1 MQLLSTADISRFLL
15 AATLLLAPALSA
27 AAEPSATDLRRME
40 EQVAKQTAESER
52 LAQEAKQ
59 INQEIDTI
67 SRKMIRYANLIQNN
81 EEKISSMEAELQQLQ
96 TELNAAEAEFSLEDE
111 NLIKTLAALQNLAL
125 KPTES
130 LFVQPLTPVE
140 IIRSAMLLRETVP
153 YLEQNAQRIKIKL
166 EQIDKQK
173 QKVETQFNKIVAQKK
188 LLEQEHDEL
197 AALSKK
203 KSTLRNSI
211 EQQSAAA
218 KKKVSKLASQAQDL
232 RDLLGKLEAERLKK
246 QQEEERR
253 RLAEEQRRK
262 KQEEERLQ
270 TVSASAKEKT
280 GEKNAR
286 RRGGKASDHVEEKVA
301 RPAAPGAIE
310 QKADG
315 LGGEGGKGGE
325 AAQKARDEKKPQG
338 VAHGNDREA
347 PRKDARRKAPDEIRG
362 ERSRRESAE
371 ASESDR
377 EKPAAKRSEGRA
389 RRHGGRTL
397 PSDARHDVQSAAMS
411 ASTSSGFVAQL
422 VTNRT
427 TWRPSP
433 RTAQ

>member
-262 KQEEERLQ
+262 KQEE
-270 TVSASAKEKT
+270 
-280 GEKNAR
+280 
-286 RRGGKASDHVEEKVA
+286 
-301 RPAAPGAIE
+301 AA
-310 QKADG
+310 KAD
-315 LGGEGGKGGE
+315 LIKLKPQAIKELGEGFVKAKGKLPMPARGTIVTRYGEETSKGVSSKGIIVKTRPQAQVISPFDGNVIFAGPFRGYGNLIIIEHGKGYLSLLAGLDSINCELGQMLLAGE
-325 AAQKARDEKKPQG
+325 PVGQMPDSSDSKLYIEI
-338 VAHGNDREA
+338 
-347 PRKDARRKAPDEIRG
+347 RKDNHPIN
-362 ERSRRESAE
+362 
-371 ASESDR
+371 
-377 EKPAAKRSEGRA
+377 P
-389 RRHGGRTL
+389 L
-397 PSDARHDVQSAAMS
+397 
-411 ASTSSGFVAQL
+411 
-422 VTNRT
+422 
-427 TWRPSP
+427 TWIKK
-433 RTAQ
+433 